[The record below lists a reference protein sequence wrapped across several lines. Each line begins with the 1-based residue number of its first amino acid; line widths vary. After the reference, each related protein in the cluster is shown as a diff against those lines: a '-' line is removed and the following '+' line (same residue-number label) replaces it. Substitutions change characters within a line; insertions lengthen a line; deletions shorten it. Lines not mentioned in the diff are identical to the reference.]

1 VPLERPDPPLAARAV
16 VLTRR
21 RLLALGAGAAA
32 VVGGLVS
39 CGASPSGPPATDPD
53 LPRPS
58 GAPLARG
65 TVHDVRASGAVG
77 DGRADDAAAFTRA
90 LALAAAGDTVRVPAG
105 TYRLVLPRPLR
116 VPPGVTL
123 AGEPGRTTLRV
134 TAGATAALLVSGDD
148 VTLDGLEIVRAD
160 EAATV
165 LVRVGQVARLTLS
178 RLVLAGATDVVDTF
192 CHGIQLG
199 VDNGVSDGVTMR
211 DCLLHRLT
219 YGLYQ
224 ANESSAVTVGVSV
237 TGCTFA
243 RNTNTDLEFNS
254 PHGSFRRVRVQGCT
268 FRDNDSPGFAVGIAY
283 CADVVVSGCTMTNYR
298 MEAVH
303 IEDWSSDVTVSGCT
317 FSACGLRE
325 FAHVQVISGSA
336 RVTAR
341 ANTHDATMNTRAIAL
356 VNALAGGDGQTAG
369 GRDVVPPSAV
379 TVADSTFR
387 CSDAVVAVSFHGVTG
402 GSITGNHVT
411 GIPAQDALDLDGTT
425 GVEVR

>member
-1 VPLERPDPPLAARAV
+1 MPGERSDPPLASRAL

-21 RLLALGAGAAA
+21 RVLALGAGAAA
-32 VVGGLVS
+32 VVGGALS
-39 CGASPSGPPATDPD
+39 CGASPSGPPATDDD

-58 GAPLARG
+58 GPPLSRG
-65 TVHDVRASGAVG
+65 TVHDVRSSGAVG

-90 LALAAAGDTVRVPAG
+90 LAAAGPGDTVRVPAG

-116 VPPGVTL
+116 IPPGVLL
-123 AGEPGRTTLRV
+123 AGDPGRTTLRV
-134 TAGATAALLVSGDD
+134 TAGATAALSVSGDD

-160 EAATV
+160 DAETV

-178 RLVLAGATDVVDTF
+178 RLVLAGATDVTDAF
-192 CHGIQLG
+192 CHGVQLG
-199 VDNGVSDGVTMR
+199 IDGGVSNVVTLT
-211 DCLLHRLT
+211 DCLFHRLT

-224 ANESSAVTVGVSV
+224 ANESTAVTVGVSV
-237 TGCTFA
+237 TGSTFA

-254 PHGSFRRVRVQGCT
+254 PSGSFRNVRVQGCT

-303 IEDWSSDVTVSGCT
+303 IEDWSDDVTVSGCT

-325 FAHVQVISGSA
+325 FAHVQIISGSS

-356 VNALAGGDGQTAG
+356 VNALAGGSGSTAG

-379 TVADSTFR
+379 TVADSVFR
-387 CSDAVVAVSFHGVTG
+387 CSRAVTAVSFHGVRG
-402 GSITGNHVT
+402 GAITGNRIT
-411 GIPAQDALDLDGTT
+411 GIAPADALDLDGAT
-425 GVEVR
+425 GVSVR